1 MEIKEPLPP
10 VYGIMA
16 EFDNADAVVAAAQKS
31 YDAGYRKMDAYSPF
45 PIEELSEAVGF
56 HNTKLPLIIFL
67 GAAVGM
73 AFGYGLQYWVSVIE
87 YPINI
92 GGRPPN
98 SWVAFIPITFE
109 CTVLFASFAA
119 VIGMI
124 ALNGLPMPYHPVFNV
139 PRFELASTDR
149 FFLCIEATDPKF
161 DREKTAEFLKSFH
174 PREVTE
180 VAH

>member
-16 EFDNADAVVAAAQKS
+16 EFDNPDAVVAAAQKS

-56 HNTKLPLIIFL
+56 HNTKLPLIIFC
-67 GAAVGM
+67 GATIGM
-73 AFGYGLQYWVSVIE
+73 MFGYGLQYWVSVIE

-149 FFLCIEATDPKF
+149 FFLCIEAADPKF